1 MDKNLKNQLV
11 KLIKEVLSEAPAP
24 TIEPPPR
31 PTEKPPTPSKP
42 DKRPNPLRPTKPD
55 IAPRPKALSHDAQA
69 LSHDAQAFVNR
80 IEGLSEAIDTGEMP
94 DLIDPSKRAKIENE
108 KDYVEQ
114 ILPDLGPEAD
124 RYLEIITSESYKQN
138 IKRVAYY
145 LGININEIQ
154 AKFPNYPTMVML
166 AIKALNDIKR
176 AESGMKQQLEK
187 IAVDVVLDL
196 PENKFIKKL
205 VEDED
210 IIIDAKLGNA
220 DLTKAVTT
228 DKMDEEMPNGLTVAE
243 NLNIQL
249 NTMLGDKTEGKL
261 RRTLANY
268 MTQGDAVN
276 KLFLFNNVSD
286 KLDEL
291 SPNLSKKYGVL
302 AAITQI
308 GYYLTPDFPITSDI
322 VSMAAVGSEQVI
334 PTGEK
339 YTIKARAMTFPY
351 LVHELVKGIGD
362 YISMDV
368 ASQEELDTE
377 TMDDEIKQIMAG
389 PALELKLRKLIPA
402 DKIEYLP
409 IIKKLFYKL
418 PIETIRD
425 ILLGGMKGQNYMN
438 DLVKTAEESMEDVD

>member
-1 MDKNLKNQLV
+1 MNKKLKNQLLRIV
-11 KLIKEVLSEAPAP
+11 EEVLSEQPAP
-24 TIEPPPR
+24 VIEPPTKPAER
-31 PTEKPPTPSKP
+31 PPAPSKP
-42 DKRPNPLRPTKPD
+42 SERPNPLKPTKPG
-55 IAPRPKALSHDAQA
+55 IAPRPKALSHDVEAFLKTRKA
-69 LSHDAQAFVNR
+69 LTEK
-80 IEGLSEAIDTGEMP
+80 IETGEDNP

-124 RYLEIITSESYKQN
+124 RYLEIITSESYQKN
-138 IKRVAYY
+138 IDRVAYY
-145 LGININEIQ
+145 LGISKQQIQ
-154 AKFPNYPTMVML
+154 DKFPNYPTMMML
-166 AIKALNDIKR
+166 AMKALSDIKK
-176 AESGMKQQLEK
+176 AEQSMKSQLQQL
-187 IAVDVVLDL
+187 AVQVVLDL

-205 VEDED
+205 VDDED
-210 IIIDAKLGNA
+210 IIIDARLGNA
-220 DLTKAVTT
+220 DLTAAVTT
-228 DKMDEEMPNGLTVAE
+228 DKMDEEMDNGLTVAE
-243 NLNIQL
+243 NLNMQL
-249 NTMLGDKTEGKL
+249 NTMLGGDTDGKL

-286 KLDEL
+286 KLDAM

-322 VSMAAVGSEQVI
+322 VNMAAVGSEQVV
-334 PTGEK
+334 PTGDK

-362 YISMDV
+362 YLSMDL

-418 PIETIRD
+418 PIETIKD
-425 ILLGGMKGQNYMN
+425 ILLGGMKAQSYMN
-438 DLVKTAEESMEDVD
+438 DLIKQAEESMEDVD

>member
-1 MDKNLKNQLV
+1 MDKNLKNVIMRLV
-11 KLIKEVLSEAPAP
+11 EEVMAEAPAP
-24 TIEPPPR
+24 TIEPPTKPSA
-31 PTEKPPTPSKP
+31 PPTPTKP
-42 DKRPNPLRPTKPD
+42 TTRPNPLRPTRPG
-55 IAPRPKALSHDAQA
+55 IAPRPKALSHDVE
-69 LSHDAQAFVNR
+69 AFLNQR
-80 IEGLSEAIDTGEMP
+80 KGLTEKIDTGEDIP
-94 DLIDPSKRAKIENE
+94 DLIDPSKRAKIEDE

-124 RYLEIITSESYKQN
+124 RYLEIITSESYQKN
-138 IKRVAYY
+138 IQRVAYY
-145 LGININEIQ
+145 LGISVSEIQ
-154 AKFPNYPTMVML
+154 NKFPNYPTMAML

-176 AESGMKQQLEK
+176 AESGMKQQLEQ
-187 IAVDVVLDL
+187 IAVNVVLDL

-210 IIIDAKLGNA
+210 IIIDVKLGNA
-220 DLTKAVTT
+220 DLTKAVTA

-249 NTMLGDKTEGKL
+249 NTMLGDNTEGKL

-286 KLDEL
+286 KLDAL

-389 PALELKLRKLIPA
+389 PALEMKLRKLIPA

-409 IIKKLFYKL
+409 IVKKLFYKL
-418 PIETIRD
+418 PIETIKD
-425 ILLGGMKGQNYMN
+425 ILLGGMKGQSYMN
-438 DLVKTAEESMEDVD
+438 SLIKQAEESMEDVD

>member
-1 MDKNLKNQLV
+1 MDKNLKNVIMRLV
-11 KLIKEVLSEAPAP
+11 EEVMDASPAP
-24 TIEPPPR
+24 TIEPPTR

-42 DKRPNPLRPTKPD
+42 DKRPNPLRPTKPG
-55 IAPRPKALSHDAQA
+55 IAPRPKAIAMSHDVE
-69 LSHDAQAFVNR
+69 AFVNQR
-80 IEGLSEAIDTGEMP
+80 KGLTEKIDTGDDMP

-114 ILPDLGPEAD
+114 ILPDLGPDAD

-145 LGININEIQ
+145 LGISVSEIQ

-176 AESGMKQQLEK
+176 AESGMKQQLEQ
-187 IAVDVVLDL
+187 IAVNLVLDL
-196 PENKFIKKL
+196 PENKLIKQS
-205 VEDED
+205 VEDGY
-210 IIIDAKLGNA
+210 IKIDAKLGNA
-220 DLTKAVTT
+220 DLTKAVTA
-228 DKMDEEMPNGLTVAE
+228 DKMDEEMSNGLTVAE

-249 NTMLGDKTEGKL
+249 NTSLGGDTEGKL

-276 KLFLFNNVSD
+276 KLFLFNTISD
-286 KLDEL
+286 ELDAL

-322 VSMAAVGSEQVI
+322 VNMAAVGSEQVI
-334 PTGEK
+334 PSGDN

-351 LVHELVKGIGD
+351 LVHELVKGFGD

-389 PALELKLRKLIPA
+389 PALEMKLRKLVPTN
-402 DKIEYLP
+402 KIELLP
-409 IIKKLFYKL
+409 LIKKLFYKEK
-418 PIETIRD
+418 IYKIKE
-425 ILLGGMKGQNYMN
+425 ILLGGQKAQIYMN
-438 DLVKTAEESMEDVD
+438 DLITQAEESMEDVD

>member
-1 MDKNLKNQLV
+1 MDKNLKNVIMRLV
-11 KLIKEVLSEAPAP
+11 EEVMAEAPAP
-24 TIEPPPR
+24 TIEPPTKPSA
-31 PTEKPPTPSKP
+31 PPTPTKP
-42 DKRPNPLRPTKPD
+42 TTRPNPLRPTRPG
-55 IAPRPKALSHDAQA
+55 IAPRPKALSHDVE
-69 LSHDAQAFVNR
+69 AFLNQR
-80 IEGLSEAIDTGEMP
+80 KGLTEKIDTGEDIP
-94 DLIDPSKRAKIENE
+94 DLIDPSKRAKIEDE

-124 RYLEIITSESYKQN
+124 RYLEIITSESYQKN
-138 IKRVAYY
+138 IQRVAYY
-145 LGININEIQ
+145 LGISVSEIQ
-154 AKFPNYPTMVML
+154 NKFPNYPTMAML

-176 AESGMKQQLEK
+176 AESGMKQQLEQ

-205 VEDED
+205 VDDED

-389 PALELKLRKLIPA
+389 PALEMKLRKLIPA

-409 IIKKLFYKL
+409 IVKKLFYKL
-418 PIETIRD
+418 PIETIKD
-425 ILLGGMKGQNYMN
+425 ILLGGMKGQSYMN
-438 DLVKTAEESMEDVD
+438 SLIKQAEESMEDVD

>member
-1 MDKNLKNQLV
+1 MDKNLKNVIMRLV
-11 KLIKEVLSEAPAP
+11 EEVMDEAPAP
-24 TIEPPPR
+24 TIEPPTR

-42 DKRPNPLRPTKPD
+42 DKRPNPLRPTKPG
-55 IAPRPKALSHDAQA
+55 IAPRPKALSHDVE
-69 LSHDAQAFVNR
+69 AFVNQR
-80 IEGLSEAIDTGEMP
+80 KGLTEKIDTGDDMP

-114 ILPDLGPEAD
+114 ILPDLGPDAD

-145 LGININEIQ
+145 LGISVSEIQ

-176 AESGMKQQLEK
+176 AESGMKQQLEQ
-187 IAVDVVLDL
+187 IAVNLVLDL
-196 PENKFIKKL
+196 PENKFIKQY
-205 VEDED
+205 VEDGD
-210 IIIDAKLGNA
+210 IIIDVKLGNA
-220 DLTKAVTT
+220 DLTKAVTA
-228 DKMDEEMPNGLTVAE
+228 DKMDEEMDNGLTVAE
-243 NLNIQL
+243 NLNIQV
-249 NTMLGDKTEGKL
+249 NTILGEGKL

-276 KLFLFNNVSD
+276 KLFLFNTISD
-286 KLDEL
+286 ELDAL

-322 VSMAAVGSEQVI
+322 VNMAAVGSEQVI
-334 PTGEK
+334 PSGDN

-351 LVHELVKGIGD
+351 LVHELVKGFGD

-377 TMDDEIKQIMAG
+377 TMDDETKQIMAG
-389 PALELKLRKLIPA
+389 PALEMRLRKLVPV

-418 PIETIRD
+418 PIQTIKD
-425 ILLGGMKGQNYMN
+425 ILYGGMKAQTHMK
-438 DLVKTAEESMEDVD
+438 DLIQQAEESTQDVD

>member
-1 MDKNLKNQLV
+1 MDKNLKNKIMRLV
-11 KLIKEVLSEAPAP
+11 EEVMAEAPAP
-24 TIEPPPR
+24 TIEPPTKPSAPPA
-31 PTEKPPTPSKP
+31 PTKPTT
-42 DKRPNPLRPTKPD
+42 RPNPLRPTRPG
-55 IAPRPKALSHDAQA
+55 IAPRPKALSHDVE
-69 LSHDAQAFVNR
+69 AFLNQR
-80 IEGLSEAIDTGEMP
+80 KGLTEKIDTGDDVP

-124 RYLEIITSESYKQN
+124 RYLEIITSESYQKN
-138 IKRVAYY
+138 IQRVAYY
-145 LGININEIQ
+145 LGISVSEIQ
-154 AKFPNYPTMVML
+154 NKFPNYPTMAML
-166 AIKALNDIKR
+166 AIKALNDVKR
-176 AESGMKQQLEK
+176 VESGMKQQLEK
-187 IAVDVVLDL
+187 IAVNVVLDL

-205 VEDED
+205 VDDED

-220 DLTKAVTT
+220 DLTQSITA
-228 DKMDEEMPNGLTVAE
+228 DKMDEEMENGLTVAE

-249 NTMLGDKTEGKL
+249 NTMIGDNTEGKL

-276 KLFLFNNVSD
+276 KLFLFNAVSD
-286 KLDEL
+286 KLDAL

-322 VSMAAVGSEQVI
+322 VNMAAVGSEQVV

-362 YISMDV
+362 YLSMDV

-389 PALELKLRKLIPA
+389 PALEMKLRKLIPA

-409 IIKKLFYKL
+409 IVKKLFYKL
-418 PIETIRD
+418 PIETIKD

-438 DLVKTAEESMEDVD
+438 SLIKQAEESMEDVD

>member
-1 MDKNLKNQLV
+1 MDKNLKNVIMRLV
-11 KLIKEVLSEAPAP
+11 EEVMTEAPAP
-24 TIEPPPR
+24 TIEPPTKPSA
-31 PTEKPPTPSKP
+31 PPTPTKP
-42 DKRPNPLRPTKPD
+42 TTRPNPLRPTRPG
-55 IAPRPKALSHDAQA
+55 IAPRPKALSHDVE
-69 LSHDAQAFVNR
+69 AFLNQR
-80 IEGLSEAIDTGEMP
+80 KGLTEKIDTGDDIP
-94 DLIDPSKRAKIENE
+94 DLIDPSKRAKIEDE

-124 RYLEIITSESYKQN
+124 RYLEIITSESYQQN

-145 LGININEIQ
+145 LGISVSEIQ
-154 AKFPNYPTMVML
+154 NKFPNYPTMAML

-176 AESGMKQQLEK
+176 AESGMKQQLEQ
-187 IAVDVVLDL
+187 IAVNVVLDL

-220 DLTKAVTT
+220 DLTKAVTA

-249 NTMLGDKTEGKL
+249 NTMLGDNTEGKL

-286 KLDEL
+286 KLDAL

-322 VSMAAVGSEQVI
+322 VNMAAVGSEQVI

-389 PALELKLRKLIPA
+389 PALEMKLRKLIPA

-409 IIKKLFYKL
+409 IVKKLFYKL
-418 PIETIRD
+418 PIETIKD
-425 ILLGGMKGQNYMN
+425 ILLGGMKGQSYMN
-438 DLVKTAEESMEDVD
+438 SLIKQAEESMEDVD

>member
-24 TIEPPPR
+24 TIEPPTR
-31 PTEKPPTPSKP
+31 PTAPPAPTKPTT
-42 DKRPNPLRPTKPD
+42 RPNPLRPTKPG
-55 IAPRPKALSHDAQA
+55 IAPRPKALSHD
-69 LSHDAQAFVNR
+69 LQAFVNQR
-80 IEGLSEAIDTGEMP
+80 KELSEAIDTGEMP

-114 ILPDLGPEAD
+114 ILPDLGPDAD
-124 RYLEIITSESYKQN
+124 RYLEIITSESYQKN
-138 IKRVAYY
+138 IQRVAYY
-145 LGININEIQ
+145 LGISINEIQ
-154 AKFPNYPTMVML
+154 NKFPNYPTMVML

-176 AESGMKQQLEK
+176 SESGMKQQLEQ

-205 VEDED
+205 VDDED

-220 DLTKAVTT
+220 DLTKSVTT
-228 DKMDEEMPNGLTVAE
+228 DKMDEEMSNGLTVAE

-276 KLFLFNNVSD
+276 KLFLFNNVSE
-286 KLDEL
+286 KLDQL

-322 VSMAAVGSEQVI
+322 VNIAAVGSEQVI

-389 PALELKLRKLIPA
+389 PALELKLRKLIPS

-418 PIETIRD
+418 PIETIKD
-425 ILLGGMKGQNYMN
+425 ILLGGMKAQSYMN
-438 DLVKTAEESMEDVD
+438 DLVKKAEESMEDVD

>member
-24 TIEPPPR
+24 TIEPPTR
-31 PTEKPPTPSKP
+31 PTAPPAPTKPTI
-42 DKRPNPLRPTKPD
+42 RPNPLRPTRPG

-69 LSHDAQAFVNR
+69 FLNQR
-80 IEGLSEAIDTGEMP
+80 EGLSEAIDTGEMP

-124 RYLEIITSESYKQN
+124 RYLEIITSESYQN
-138 IKRVAYY
+138 NITEVANT
-145 LGININEIQ
+145 LGISVSEIQ
-154 AKFPNYPTMVML
+154 NKFPNYPTMVML

-322 VSMAAVGSEQVI
+322 VNMAAVGSEQVI

-438 DLVKTAEESMEDVD
+438 DLVKKAEESMEDVD

>member
-24 TIEPPPR
+24 TIEPPTR
-31 PTEKPPTPSKP
+31 PTAPPAPTKPTI
-42 DKRPNPLRPTKPD
+42 RPNPLRPTRPG

-69 LSHDAQAFVNR
+69 FLNQR
-80 IEGLSEAIDTGEMP
+80 EGLSEAIDTGEMP

-114 ILPDLGPEAD
+114 ILPDLGPAAD

-138 IKRVAYY
+138 IKRVSYY
-145 LGININEIQ
+145 LGISVSEIQ

-228 DKMDEEMPNGLTVAE
+228 DEMDEEMPNGLTVAE

-322 VSMAAVGSEQVI
+322 VNMAAVGSEQVI

-438 DLVKTAEESMEDVD
+438 DLVKKAEESMEDVD

>member
-1 MDKNLKNQLV
+1 MDA
-11 KLIKEVLSEAPAP
+11 STAP
-24 TIEPPPR
+24 TIEPPTR

-42 DKRPNPLRPTKPD
+42 DKRPNPLRPTKPG
-55 IAPRPKALSHDAQA
+55 IAPRPKALSHDVE
-69 LSHDAQAFVNR
+69 AFVNQR
-80 IEGLSEAIDTGEMP
+80 KGLTEKIDTGDDMP
-94 DLIDPSKRAKIENE
+94 NLIDPSKIAKIENE
-108 KDYVEQ
+108 KGYVEK
-114 ILPDLGPEAD
+114 ILPDLGPDAD

-145 LGININEIQ
+145 LGISISEIQ
-154 AKFPNYPTMVML
+154 NKFPNYPTMVML

-176 AESGMKQQLEK
+176 AESGMKQKLEQ

-205 VEDED
+205 VDDED

-228 DKMDEEMPNGLTVAE
+228 DKMDEEMSNGLTVAE

-286 KLDEL
+286 KLDQL

-308 GYYLTPDFPITSDI
+308 GYYMTPDFPITSDI
-322 VSMAAVGSEQVI
+322 VNMAAVGSEQVI

-389 PALELKLRKLIPA
+389 PALEMKLRKLVPL

-418 PIETIRD
+418 PIETIKD
-425 ILLGGMKGQNYMN
+425 ILLGGMKAQSYMN
-438 DLVKTAEESMEDVD
+438 SLIKQAEESMEDVD

>member
-24 TIEPPPR
+24 PPTR
-31 PTEKPPTPSKP
+31 PTAPPAPTKPTI
-42 DKRPNPLRPTKPD
+42 RPNPLRPTRPG

-69 LSHDAQAFVNR
+69 FVNQR
-80 IEGLSEAIDTGEMP
+80 EGLSEAIDTGEMP

-114 ILPDLGPEAD
+114 ILPDLGPAAD
-124 RYLEIITSESYKQN
+124 RYLEIITSESYQN
-138 IKRVAYY
+138 NITEVANT
-145 LGININEIQ
+145 LGISVSEIQ
-154 AKFPNYPTMVML
+154 NKFPNYPTMVML

-176 AESGMKQQLEK
+176 AESGMKQQLEQ

-205 VEDED
+205 VDDED

-389 PALELKLRKLIPA
+389 PALELKLRKLIPS

-438 DLVKTAEESMEDVD
+438 DLVKKAEESMEDVD

>member
-1 MDKNLKNQLV
+1 MNKKLKNQLLRIV
-11 KLIKEVLSEAPAP
+11 EEVLSEQPAP
-24 TIEPPPR
+24 VIEPPTKPAER
-31 PTEKPPTPSKP
+31 PPAPSKP
-42 DKRPNPLRPTKPD
+42 SERPNPLKPTKPG
-55 IAPRPKALSHDAQA
+55 IAPRPKALSHDVEAFLKTRKA
-69 LSHDAQAFVNR
+69 LTEK
-80 IEGLSEAIDTGEMP
+80 IETGEDNP

-114 ILPDLGPEAD
+114 ILPDLGPAAD
-124 RYLEIITSESYKQN
+124 RYLEIITSESYQKN
-138 IKRVAYY
+138 IDRVAYY
-145 LGININEIQ
+145 LGISKQQIQ
-154 AKFPNYPTMVML
+154 DKFPNYPTMMML
-166 AIKALNDIKR
+166 AMKALSDIKK
-176 AESGMKQQLEK
+176 AEQSMKTQLQQL
-187 IAVDVVLDL
+187 AVQVVLDL

-205 VEDED
+205 VDDED
-210 IIIDAKLGNA
+210 IIIDARLGNA
-220 DLTKAVTT
+220 DLTQAITA
-228 DKMDEEMPNGLTVAE
+228 DKMDEEMNNGLTVAE
-243 NLNIQL
+243 NLNMQL
-249 NTMLGDKTEGKL
+249 NTMLGGDTDGKL

-286 KLDEL
+286 KLDAM

-322 VSMAAVGSEQVI
+322 VSMAAVGSEQVV

-362 YISMDV
+362 YLSMDL

-409 IIKKLFYKL
+409 IVKKLFYKL
-418 PIETIRD
+418 PVETIKD
-425 ILLGGMKGQNYMN
+425 ILLGGMKAQSYMN
-438 DLVKTAEESMEDVD
+438 DLIKQAEESMEDVD

>member
-24 TIEPPPR
+24 TIEPPTR

-42 DKRPNPLRPTKPD
+42 DKRPNPLRLPKPG
-55 IAPRPKALSHDAQA
+55 IAPRPKALSHDVE
-69 LSHDAQAFVNR
+69 AFLKQR
-80 IEGLSEAIDTGEMP
+80 KGLTEKIDTGEMP
-94 DLIDPSKRAKIENE
+94 NLIDPSKIAKIEE

-114 ILPDLGPEAD
+114 ILPDLGPAAD
-124 RYLEIITSESYKQN
+124 RYLEIITSESYKKN
-138 IKRVAYY
+138 ITEVAGT
-145 LGININEIQ
+145 LGISVSEIQ
-154 AKFPNYPTMVML
+154 NKFPNYPTMAML

-176 AESGMKQQLEK
+176 AESGMKQQLEQ

-205 VEDED
+205 VDDED

-228 DKMDEEMPNGLTVAE
+228 DKMNEEMSNGLTVAE

-276 KLFLFNNVSD
+276 KLFLFNNVSE
-286 KLDEL
+286 KLDQL

-322 VSMAAVGSEQVI
+322 VNMAAVGSEQVI

-389 PALELKLRKLIPA
+389 PALELKLRKLIPS

-418 PIETIRD
+418 PIETIKD
-425 ILLGGMKGQNYMN
+425 ILLGGMKAQSYMN
-438 DLVKTAEESMEDVD
+438 SLIKQAEESMEDVD

>member
-24 TIEPPPR
+24 TIEPPTR
-31 PTEKPPTPSKP
+31 PTAPPAPTKPTI
-42 DKRPNPLRPTKPD
+42 RPNPLRPTRPG

-69 LSHDAQAFVNR
+69 FVNQR
-80 IEGLSEAIDTGEMP
+80 EGLSEAIDTGEMP

-114 ILPDLGPEAD
+114 ILPDLGPAAD

-145 LGININEIQ
+145 LGISVSEIQ

-322 VSMAAVGSEQVI
+322 VNMAAVGSEQVI

-389 PALELKLRKLIPA
+389 PALEMKLRKLVPL

-418 PIETIRD
+418 PIETIKD
-425 ILLGGMKGQNYMN
+425 ILLGGMKAQSYMN

>member
-1 MDKNLKNQLV
+1 MDKNLKNVIMRLV
-11 KLIKEVLSEAPAP
+11 EEVMAEAPAP
-24 TIEPPPR
+24 TIEPPTKPSA
-31 PTEKPPTPSKP
+31 PPTPNKP
-42 DKRPNPLRPTKPD
+42 TTRPNPLRPTRPG
-55 IAPRPKALSHDAQA
+55 IAPRPKALSHDVE
-69 LSHDAQAFVNR
+69 AFLNQR
-80 IEGLSEAIDTGEMP
+80 KGLTEKIDTGEDIP
-94 DLIDPSKRAKIENE
+94 DLIDPSKRAKIEDE

-154 AKFPNYPTMVML
+154 NKFPNYPTMAML
-166 AIKALNDIKR
+166 AIKAINDIKR
-176 AESGMKQQLEK
+176 AESGMKQQLEQ
-187 IAVDVVLDL
+187 IAVNVVLDL

-220 DLTKAVTT
+220 DLTKAITT

-286 KLDEL
+286 KLDAL
-291 SPNLSKKYGVL
+291 SPNLSKQYGVL

-322 VSMAAVGSEQVI
+322 VNMAAVGSEQVI
-334 PTGEK
+334 PTGDK

-389 PALELKLRKLIPA
+389 PALEMKLRKLIPS

-409 IIKKLFYKL
+409 VIKKLFYKL
-418 PIETIRD
+418 PIETIKD
-425 ILLGGMKGQNYMN
+425 ILLGGMKGQSYMN
-438 DLVKTAEESMEDVD
+438 SLIKQAEESMEDID

>member
-1 MDKNLKNQLV
+1 MDKNLKNVIMRLV
-11 KLIKEVLSEAPAP
+11 EEVMAEAPAP
-24 TIEPPPR
+24 TIEPPTR

-42 DKRPNPLRPTKPD
+42 DKRPNPLRPTRPG
-55 IAPRPKALSHDAQA
+55 IAPRPKALSHDVE
-69 LSHDAQAFVNR
+69 AFLNQR
-80 IEGLSEAIDTGEMP
+80 KGLTEKIDTGDDMP

-124 RYLEIITSESYKQN
+124 RYLEIITSESYQKN
-138 IKRVAYY
+138 IQRVAYY

-154 AKFPNYPTMVML
+154 NKFPNYPTMVML

-438 DLVKTAEESMEDVD
+438 DLVKKAEESMEDVD

>member
-1 MDKNLKNQLV
+1 MDKNLKNVIMRLV
-11 KLIKEVLSEAPAP
+11 EEVMDASPAP
-24 TIEPPPR
+24 TIEPPTR

-42 DKRPNPLRPTKPD
+42 DKRPNPLRPTKPG
-55 IAPRPKALSHDAQA
+55 IAPRPKAIAMSHDVE
-69 LSHDAQAFVNR
+69 AFVNQR
-80 IEGLSEAIDTGEMP
+80 KGLTEKIDTGDDMP

-114 ILPDLGPEAD
+114 ILPDLGPDAD
-124 RYLEIITSESYKQN
+124 RYLEIITSESYQKN
-138 IKRVAYY
+138 IQRVAYY

-154 AKFPNYPTMVML
+154 NKFPNYPTMVML

-176 AESGMKQQLEK
+176 AESGMKQQLEQ
-187 IAVDVVLDL
+187 IAVNLVLDL
-196 PENKFIKKL
+196 PENKLIKQS
-205 VEDED
+205 VEDGY
-210 IIIDAKLGNA
+210 IKIDAKLGNA
-220 DLTKAVTT
+220 DLTKAVTA
-228 DKMDEEMPNGLTVAE
+228 DKMDEEMSNGLTVAE

-249 NTMLGDKTEGKL
+249 NTSLGGDTEGKL

-276 KLFLFNNVSD
+276 KLFLFNTISD
-286 KLDEL
+286 ELDAL

-322 VSMAAVGSEQVI
+322 VNMAAVGSEQVI
-334 PTGEK
+334 PSGDN

-351 LVHELVKGIGD
+351 LVHELVKGFGD

-389 PALELKLRKLIPA
+389 PALEMKLRKLVPTN
-402 DKIEYLP
+402 KIELLP
-409 IIKKLFYKL
+409 LIKKLFYKEK
-418 PIETIRD
+418 IYKIKE
-425 ILLGGMKGQNYMN
+425 ILLGGQKAQIYMN
-438 DLVKTAEESMEDVD
+438 DLITQAEESMEDVD

>member
-1 MDKNLKNQLV
+1 MDKNLKNVIMRLV
-11 KLIKEVLSEAPAP
+11 EEVMAEAPAP
-24 TIEPPPR
+24 TIEPPTKPSA
-31 PTEKPPTPSKP
+31 PPTPTKP
-42 DKRPNPLRPTKPD
+42 TTRPNPLRPTRPG
-55 IAPRPKALSHDAQA
+55 IAPRPKALSHDVE
-69 LSHDAQAFVNR
+69 AFLNQR
-80 IEGLSEAIDTGEMP
+80 KGLTEKIDTGEDIP
-94 DLIDPSKRAKIENE
+94 DLIDPSKRAKIEDE

-124 RYLEIITSESYKQN
+124 RYLEIITSESYQKN
-138 IKRVAYY
+138 IQRVAYY
-145 LGININEIQ
+145 LGISVSEIQ
-154 AKFPNYPTMVML
+154 NKFPNYPTMAML

-176 AESGMKQQLEK
+176 AESGMKQQLEQ
-187 IAVDVVLDL
+187 IAVNVVLDL

-220 DLTKAVTT
+220 DLTKAVTA

-389 PALELKLRKLIPA
+389 PALEMKLRKLIPA

-409 IIKKLFYKL
+409 IVKKLFYKL
-418 PIETIRD
+418 PIETIKD
-425 ILLGGMKGQNYMN
+425 ILLGGMKGQSYMN
-438 DLVKTAEESMEDVD
+438 SLIKQAEESMEDVD

>member
-24 TIEPPPR
+24 TIEPPTR

-42 DKRPNPLRPTKPD
+42 DKRPNPLRPTKPG
-55 IAPRPKALSHDAQA
+55 IAPRPKALSHDVE
-69 LSHDAQAFVNR
+69 AFVNQR
-80 IEGLSEAIDTGEMP
+80 KGLTEKIDTGDDMP
-94 DLIDPSKRAKIENE
+94 NLIDPSKRAIIEDE
-108 KDYVEQ
+108 FGYVEK
-114 ILPDLGPEAD
+114 ILPDLGPAAD
-124 RYLEIITSESYKQN
+124 RYLEIITSESYKKN
-138 IKRVAYY
+138 IQRVAYY

-154 AKFPNYPTMVML
+154 NKFPNYPTMVML

-176 AESGMKQQLEK
+176 AESGMKQQLEQ

-205 VEDED
+205 VDDED

-228 DKMDEEMPNGLTVAE
+228 DKMDEEMSNGLTVAE

-276 KLFLFNNVSD
+276 KLFLFNNVSE
-286 KLDEL
+286 KLDQL

-322 VSMAAVGSEQVI
+322 VNMAAVGSEQVI
-334 PTGEK
+334 PTGDK

-389 PALELKLRKLIPA
+389 PALEMKLRKLVPTN
-402 DKIEYLP
+402 KIEYLP

-418 PIETIRD
+418 PIETIKD
-425 ILLGGMKGQNYMN
+425 ILLGGMKAQSYMN
-438 DLVKTAEESMEDVD
+438 DLVKKAEESMEDVD